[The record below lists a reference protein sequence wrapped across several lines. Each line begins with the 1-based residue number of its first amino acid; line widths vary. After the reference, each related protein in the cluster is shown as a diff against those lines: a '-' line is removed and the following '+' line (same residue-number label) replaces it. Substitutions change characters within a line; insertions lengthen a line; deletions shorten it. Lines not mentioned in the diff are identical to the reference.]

1 MFAMNTLRSAVLAA
15 SVCTGALIGAAG
27 GGFFEGD
34 QFPRVFADHSNQ
46 TTQMAAGTCAVE
58 EPEIGAEEFSRT
70 ELYFGTARP
79 DGTAVTATEWSEF
92 LAKEI
97 TPRFPAGLTVISG
110 MGQWQEEDSD
120 IVQERSQLVILFYPR
135 EFAVESGAAIEEIRT
150 AYETAFQQQSVL
162 RADDDA
168 APVCV
173 SF

>member
-1 MFAMNTLRSAVLAA
+1 MFAMNSLRSVVLAA

-27 GGFFEGD
+27 GGFIEGD
-34 QFPRVFADHSNQ
+34 QLPKVFANHSAQ
-46 TTQMAAGTCAVE
+46 TATNTCTVE

-70 ELYFGTARP
+70 ELYFGNARP
-79 DGTAVTATEWSEF
+79 DGTFVTATEWSEF
-92 LAKEI
+92 LDAEI

-110 MGQWQEEDSD
+110 MGQWQEEDND

-135 EFAVESGAAIEEIRT
+135 EFAVESGAAIEEIRA
-150 AYETAFQQQSVL
+150 AYETAFQQESVL

>member
-1 MFAMNTLRSAVLAA
+1 MFAMNTLRGAVLAA
-15 SVCTGALIGAAG
+15 SVCTGALIGATS
-27 GGFFEGD
+27 GGFVNGD
-34 QFPRVFADHSNQ
+34 QVPYVFAGQSSQ
-46 TTQMAAGTCAVE
+46 TATGACAVE
-58 EPEIGAEEFSRT
+58 EPDLGAEEFSRT

-79 DGTAVTATEWSEF
+79 DGTAVTAAEWSEF
-92 LAKEI
+92 LDAEI

-135 EFAVESGAAIEEIRT
+135 EFAVESGAAIEEIRA
-150 AYETAFQQQSVL
+150 AYETAFQQESVL